1 MLTLLEEQTT
11 PSADELEILTE
22 LIEKFE
28 LDLTAIWA
36 LIDAFNFG
44 VIKGKQAER
53 RNK

>member
-53 RNK
+53 KEK